1 MPSLVKKRSHGG
13 DAPGDQQS
21 TLKMR
26 RSCDACAL
34 AKRRCDGEL
43 RCSLCCKKSIR
54 CVYSTRQKSG
64 PKAHKTPG
72 ESVAATAT
80 TSISSTTTAD
90 KPIKRR
96 KTSKK
101 PSKEQASAA
110 APSTTTTG
118 WQQHQ
123 RQQSSLLKTVPP
135 GKSEPITQAALALS
149 STAAVAPASPS
160 LSKRKQPAAPGRRH
174 ASQQVARKEPRP
186 RHQRKDKDGKKI
198 PAVKSPAPAAAAAT
212 AVVSPSNGTA
222 TSRFARQPPVALALP
237 AQVASLPRS
246 KSSAAEETA
255 GAKFAPLPR
264 MVPRRGSSVS
274 APGSES
280 SVDGSSSSLSW
291 DDVQDVFVSSLEDD
305 VLWSCDD
312 FSDDDRAEGWAA
324 AGVAS
329 DDRSPGGFDW
339 LPPNA
344 ENATPS
350 NDSPKALEA
359 ILMAGDHES
368 VLTTDQTA
376 TTAAPRPA
384 GRFAGQPPPLAALA
398 PQEPMMS
405 QMLPSRASSPSVVFA
420 QRSPGG
426 GYGGYGGGGESS
438 GGLPPSA
445 KISDD
450 VEPIVVNV
458 LPTASGSSSSS
469 SGMLQNS
476 LGRISDSKAADC
488 GDGACSPISAW
499 TPEAVVAG
507 ASTLLAV
514 LSDADFCS
522 GVRSDILTGGNGWGV
537 ERRHQHHQHHHNDDS
552 STRWSWPPRNLRA
565 NYGMVPRSPPAAT
578 PTLVA
583 DGFWHSETTATTDGV
598 AVSEKNRGHYYHRQ
612 QQQQQRLAL
621 APPDIGSL
629 VKELSTPSDGGGT
642 AARGGKGSKRYR
654 TATL

>member
-1 MPSLVKKRSHGG
+1 MPSLVKKRSHVG

-64 PKAHKTPG
+64 PKGHKTPG
-72 ESVAATAT
+72 ESVAATVT

-90 KPIKRR
+90 KPIKRC

-101 PSKEQASAA
+101 PSKKQASAAA

-135 GKSEPITQAALALS
+135 GKSEPITPAALALS
-149 STAAVAPASPS
+149 ATAAVAPASPS
-160 LSKRKQPAAPGRRH
+160 LSKRQQPAAPGRRY
-174 ASQQVARKEPRP
+174 ASQQVARKEPRL
-186 RHQRKDKDGKKI
+186 RHQRKDE
-198 PAVKSPAPAAAAAT
+198 
-212 AVVSPSNGTA
+212 
-222 TSRFARQPPVALALP
+222 
-237 AQVASLPRS
+237 
-246 KSSAAEETA
+246 AAEETA

-329 DDRSPGGFDW
+329 DDHSPGGFDW
-339 LPPNA
+339 LPLNA
-344 ENATPS
+344 ENVTPS
-350 NDSPKALEA
+350 SDLPKALEA
-359 ILMAGDHES
+359 ILMAGDQES

-384 GRFAGQPPPLAALA
+384 GQFAGQPPPSMALA

-420 QRSPGG
+420 QRSPGAG
-426 GYGGYGGGGESS
+426 GSYGGGGESS
-438 GGLPPSA
+438 GGWPPST

-450 VEPIVVNV
+450 VEPVVVNV

-476 LGRISDSKAADC
+476 LGGISDTKAADC

-537 ERRHQHHQHHHNDDS
+537 ERRHQQHQHQHNDDS
-552 STRWSWPPRNLRA
+552 STRWSWPPRNLGA
-565 NYGMVPRSPPAAT
+565 NYSMVPRSPPAAT
-578 PTLVA
+578 PTVVA
-583 DGFWHSETTATTDGV
+583 DGSWHSETTATTDGV
-598 AVSEKNRGHYYHRQ
+598 AVSEKKRRHYYHRQQQ

-621 APPDIGSL
+621 APPDIRSL

-642 AARGGKGSKRYR
+642 TARGGKGSKRYR

>member
-1 MPSLVKKRSHGG
+1 MPSLIKKRSHGG
-13 DAPGDQQS
+13 DTPGAQHS

-43 RCSLCCKKSIR
+43 RCSLCCKKSIH

-64 PKAHKTPG
+64 PKGHKAPE

-80 TSISSTTTAD
+80 TSISSMTTTD

-96 KTSKK
+96 KTSTR
-101 PSKEQASAA
+101 PSKKQASAAA
-110 APSTTTTG
+110 APSTTTG
-118 WQQHQ
+118 WHHQ

-135 GKSEPITQAALALS
+135 GKSELITPASLAPS
-149 STAAVAPASPS
+149 PTAAVVPASPS
-160 LSKRKQPAAPGRRH
+160 LSKMQQPAAAGRRH
-174 ASQQVARKEPRP
+174 PSQQVARKEPRP
-186 RHQRKDKDGKKI
+186 RNHRKDEDGKKI

-212 AVVSPSNGTA
+212 AVVSPSNGT
-222 TSRFARQPPVALALP
+222 SRFPRQQPLAPALP
-237 AQVASLPRS
+237 AQFPSLSRS

-255 GAKFAPLPR
+255 VAKFAPLPR

-280 SVDGSSSSLSW
+280 SVDGRSSSLSW

-324 AGVAS
+324 DGVAS
-329 DDRSPGGFDW
+329 DDGSPGGFDW
-339 LPPNA
+339 VSPNV
-344 ENATPS
+344 EKNATPS

-359 ILMAGDHES
+359 ILMAGEQEP

-384 GRFAGQPPPLAALA
+384 GRFAGQPPPSALA
-398 PQEPMMS
+398 PQESRMY
-405 QMLPSRASSPSVVFA
+405 QVLPSRASSPSVVFA
-420 QRSPGG
+420 QRSPGA
-426 GYGGYGGGGESS
+426 GGGESS
-438 GGLPPSA
+438 GGLPISA
-445 KISDD
+445 IISED
-450 VEPIVVNV
+450 VQPIVVNV
-458 LPTASGSSSSS
+458 LPAVSGRGSSS

-476 LGRISDSKAADC
+476 FGGISDSKAAAC
-488 GDGACSPISAW
+488 GDGACSPISTW

-522 GVRSDILTGGNGWGV
+522 SVRSDILTGDNGWGV
-537 ERRHQHHQHHHNDDS
+537 KRRHQQHQHEQQQQPNDDS
-552 STRWSWPPRNLRA
+552 SMRWSWPPRNLRA

-583 DGFWHSETTATTDGV
+583 DGSWQFETTGTDGP
-598 AVSEKNRGHYYHRQ
+598 AVSEKNRGNYYHRQQQ

-621 APPDIGSL
+621 ALAPPDIRSL

>member
-1 MPSLVKKRSHGG
+1 MPSLIKKRLHGE

-43 RCSLCCKKSIR
+43 RCLLCCKKSIR

-64 PKAHKTPG
+64 PKGHKAPA

-80 TSISSTTTAD
+80 TSISSTTTTD

-101 PSKEQASAA
+101 PSKKQASAAA
-110 APSTTTTG
+110 APSTTTG
-118 WQQHQ
+118 WHHQQ
-123 RQQSSLLKTVPP
+123 QQSSLLKTVPP
-135 GKSEPITQAALALS
+135 GTPADLAPS
-149 STAAVAPASPS
+149 PTAPVAPASPS
-160 LSKRKQPAAPGRRH
+160 LSKGQQLAAPGRRH
-174 ASQQVARKEPRP
+174 PSQQVARKEPRP
-186 RHQRKDKDGKKI
+186 RHHRKDADGKEI
-198 PAVKSPAPAAAAAT
+198 PAVKSPAPAAAAAN

-222 TSRFARQPPVALALP
+222 TSRFARQQPVAPALP
-237 AQVASLPRS
+237 AQFPSLARS
-246 KSSAAEETA
+246 KSSAAEETV
-255 GAKFAPLPR
+255 GGKFAPLPR

-274 APGSES
+274 APGSGS

-312 FSDDDRAEGWAA
+312 FSDDDRAEGWASV
-324 AGVAS
+324 GVAS
-329 DDRSPGGFDW
+329 DNRSPGGFDW
-339 LPPNA
+339 IPSYVE
-344 ENATPS
+344 ENATPL
-350 NDSPKALEA
+350 NDAPKALEA
-359 ILMAGDHES
+359 ILMATEQAS

-384 GRFAGQPPPLAALA
+384 GRFAGQPPPSAALA
-398 PQEPMMS
+398 PQEPMMY
-405 QMLPSRASSPSVVFA
+405 QMLPSRAFSPNVVFA
-420 QRSPGG
+420 QRSPGAG
-426 GYGGYGGGGESS
+426 GGYGGGCESN

-445 KISDD
+445 KISDE
-450 VEPIVVNV
+450 VEPIVVDV
-458 LPTASGSSSSS
+458 LPAAGGSSSSS

-476 LGRISDSKAADC
+476 SGGISDSEAADC
-488 GDGACSPISAW
+488 GDGACSPISGW

-522 GVRSDILTGGNGWGV
+522 SVRSDILAGGNGWGV
-537 ERRHQHHQHHHNDDS
+537 ERRHQQHQQQRNDDS
-552 STRWSWPPRNLRA
+552 STRWSWPPRDLRA
-565 NYGMVPRSPPAAT
+565 NYGMAPRSPPGAT
-578 PTLVA
+578 PTLVV
-583 DGFWHSETTATTDGV
+583 DGSWHTPTDGA
-598 AVSEKNRGHYYHRQ
+598 AVSENNRDHCYHRQQQRQ
-612 QQQQQRLAL
+612 QQQQQQGLAL
-621 APPDIGSL
+621 APPDILSL

-642 AARGGKGSKRYR
+642 AARRGKGSKRYR

>member
-1 MPSLVKKRSHGG
+1 MPSLIKKRSHGG
-13 DAPGDQQS
+13 DAPCDQQS

-64 PKAHKTPG
+64 PKGHKAPE

-80 TSISSTTTAD
+80 TSISSPTTAD

-101 PSKEQASAA
+101 PSKKQASAAA
-110 APSTTTTG
+110 APSTTTG
-118 WQQHQ
+118 WHHQ

-135 GKSEPITQAALALS
+135 GTPADLAPS
-149 STAAVAPASPS
+149 PTAAVAPASPS
-160 LSKRKQPAAPGRRH
+160 LSKRQQPAASGRQH
-174 ASQQVARKEPRP
+174 PSQQVARKEPRP
-186 RHQRKDKDGKKI
+186 RQKDEDGKI
-198 PAVKSPAPAAAAAT
+198 PAVKSPSPAAAAAT

-222 TSRFARQPPVALALP
+222 TSRFARQQPVAPALP
-237 AQVASLPRS
+237 AQFPSLAQS
-246 KSSAAEETA
+246 KSSAAEETV

-280 SVDGSSSSLSW
+280 SVDGSSSSLGW
-291 DDVQDVFVSSLEDD
+291 DDVQDVLMSSLEDD

-329 DDRSPGGFDW
+329 DDRSPGDFDW
-339 LPPNA
+339 LPPSV
-344 ENATPS
+344 EKHATTL
-350 NDSPKALEA
+350 NDAPKALEA
-359 ILMAGDHES
+359 ILMAGEQEL

-384 GRFAGQPPPLAALA
+384 GRFAGQPPPSAAPA

-405 QMLPSRASSPSVVFA
+405 QMLPSRSSSPSVVFA
-420 QRSPGG
+420 QRSPGAG
-426 GYGGYGGGGESS
+426 GGYGGGCESS

-458 LPTASGSSSSS
+458 LPAAGGSSSSS
-469 SGMLQNS
+469 SRMLKNS
-476 LGRISDSKAADC
+476 SGGISDSEAADC
-488 GDGACSPISAW
+488 GDGASSPISGW

-522 GVRSDILTGGNGWGV
+522 SVRTDILTGGNGWGV
-537 ERRHQHHQHHHNDDS
+537 ERRHQQHQHQRNDDS

-583 DGFWHSETTATTDGV
+583 DGSWHTATDV
-598 AVSEKNRGHYYHRQ
+598 AAVSERNRGHFYHRQQQQQ

-621 APPDIGSL
+621 APPDIRSL
-629 VKELSTPSDGGGT
+629 VKELSTPFDGSGT

>member
-1 MPSLVKKRSHGG
+1 MPSLIKKRSHEG
-13 DAPGDQQS
+13 DASCDQQS

-64 PKAHKTPG
+64 PKGQKAPE

-101 PSKEQASAA
+101 PSKKPASAAA
-110 APSTTTTG
+110 APSTTTG
-118 WQQHQ
+118 WHHQ
-123 RQQSSLLKTVPP
+123 RQQSPLLKTVPTGTP
-135 GKSEPITQAALALS
+135 PDLAPS
-149 STAAVAPASPS
+149 PTAAVAPASSS
-160 LSKRKQPAAPGRRH
+160 LSKRQQPAASGRRH
-174 ASQQVARKEPRP
+174 PSQQVARKEPRP
-186 RHQRKDKDGKKI
+186 RHQRKDEDGKKI
-198 PAVKSPAPAAAAAT
+198 PAVKSPAPAAASAN

-222 TSRFARQPPVALALP
+222 TSRFARHQPVASTLP
-237 AQVASLPRS
+237 AQFPSLAQS
-246 KSSAAEETA
+246 KSSAAEETV

-280 SVDGSSSSLSW
+280 SVDGSSSSLGW

-312 FSDDDRAEGWAA
+312 FSDDDQAEGWAA

-339 LPPNA
+339 LPPNV
-344 ENATPS
+344 EKHATPL
-350 NDSPKALEA
+350 NDAPKALEA
-359 ILMAGDHES
+359 ILMAGEQES
-368 VLTTDQTA
+368 VFTTDQTA

-384 GRFAGQPPPLAALA
+384 CRFAGQPPPSAAPA
-398 PQEPMMS
+398 PQEPIMS
-405 QMLPSRASSPSVVFA
+405 QMLPSRASSPCVVFA
-420 QRSPGG
+420 KRSPGAGG
-426 GYGGYGGGGESS
+426 GYGGGCESS

-458 LPTASGSSSSS
+458 LPAAGGSSSSSS
-469 SGMLQNS
+469 SGMLLNS
-476 LGRISDSKAADC
+476 PGGISDSEAADC
-488 GDGACSPISAW
+488 GDGACSPISGW

-522 GVRSDILTGGNGWGV
+522 SVRSDILTGGNGWGV
-537 ERRHQHHQHHHNDDS
+537 ARRHQQHHQQRNDDG
-552 STRWSWPPRNLRA
+552 STRWSWPPRDVRA
-565 NYGMVPRSPPAAT
+565 NYGMVPRSPPAAA

-583 DGFWHSETTATTDGV
+583 DGSWHTATDGA
-598 AVSEKNRGHYYHRQ
+598 AVSEKNRGHCYHRQQQQQQ

-621 APPDIGSL
+621 APPDIRSL